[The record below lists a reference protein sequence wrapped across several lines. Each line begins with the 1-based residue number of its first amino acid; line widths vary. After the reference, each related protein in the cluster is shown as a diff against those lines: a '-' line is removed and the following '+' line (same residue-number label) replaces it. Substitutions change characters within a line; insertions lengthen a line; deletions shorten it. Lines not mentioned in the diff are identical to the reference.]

1 MIFMKLK
8 NNKEEDNEVKNKLSI
23 FGAIKAK
30 LITFYLKID
39 YL

>member
-8 NNKEEDNEVKNKLSI
+8 SNKEEDKEGKNKLSI

-30 LITFYLKID
+30 LTNFYLKID
-39 YL
+39 